1 MYRLLWICLK
11 LPQLGRGPKVFKD
24 ETWNT
29 LGSKCYYRW
38 DFSYSWVQMLLQMG
52 PLLHLGSVISLVLII
67 KSDLVKRTEKVN
79 TIVKSHCLGDLVTPI
94 LGLSAK
100 LLFDVILSA
109 FVRRTRRR
117 ESNRRRDAVA
127 VNEREIS
134 HVRAYLSVKNN
145 YAWSRKKI
153 VRVDCY
159 FSVQNC
165 LTGKFSVNIGFKT
178 FLSKLKF

>member
-1 MYRLLWICLK
+1 
-11 LPQLGRGPKVFKD
+11 
-24 ETWNT
+24 
-29 LGSKCYYRW
+29 
-38 DFSYSWVQMLLQMG
+38 MG

-67 KSDLVKRTEKVN
+67 KRDLVKRTEKVN

-117 ESNRRRDAVA
+117 ESNRRRDVVA

-134 HVRAYLSVKNN
+134 HVRAYLLMKNN
-145 YAWSRKKI
+145 YA
-153 VRVDCY
+153 
-159 FSVQNC
+159 
-165 LTGKFSVNIGFKT
+165 
-178 FLSKLKF
+178 